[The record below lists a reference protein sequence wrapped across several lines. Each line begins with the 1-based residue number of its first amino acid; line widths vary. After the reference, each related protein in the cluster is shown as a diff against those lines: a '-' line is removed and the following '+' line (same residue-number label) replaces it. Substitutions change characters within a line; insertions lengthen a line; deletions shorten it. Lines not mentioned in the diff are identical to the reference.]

1 MRGTHFAALSAFVVV
16 AELTSF
22 TKAAKRLGL
31 STATLSQA
39 VRGLEDRLGVRLL
52 NRTTRS
58 VALTDA
64 GERLLGQVR
73 PLLDEFDAAVESVNA
88 FRTRPAG
95 HLRLTVPP
103 PVSRFMLGPVLARF
117 LAQYPEISI
126 EVSVDSRLTDI
137 VAERFDA
144 GVRRANIITRDMT
157 TVRMT
162 DDMRNVTVASP
173 HYLARHGRPQTPHD
187 LEGHNCI
194 RLRLPS
200 GGLIPWQF
208 HVDGKPV
215 EFDVAGS
222 VVVNDA
228 DLMVSAALEGI
239 GVTYIFEEY
248 VAPLVADGRLVSLL
262 DQFLLPAKDGF
273 FLFYPSRPET
283 SAALK
288 AFVEFLRTSLR
299 ASTPAANEV
308 VGQQSSEAP

>member
-16 AELTSF
+16 AELASF

-39 VRGLEDRLGVRLL
+39 VHGLEDRLGVRLL

-73 PLLDEFDAAVESVNA
+73 PLLDGFDAAVESVNA
-88 FRTRPAG
+88 FRAKPAG

-103 PVSRFMLGPVLARF
+103 PVSRLMLAPVLARF

-126 EVSVDSRLTDI
+126 EVSVDAGLTDI

-144 GVRRANIITRDMT
+144 GVRRGNIIARDMI

-162 DDMRNVTVASP
+162 DDMRHVTVASP
-173 HYLARHGRPQTPHD
+173 HYLARHRRPQTPHD

-200 GGLIPWQF
+200 GGFIPWQF
-208 HVDGKPV
+208 LVDGKPT
-215 EFDVAGS
+215 EFDVVGS
-222 VVVNDA
+222 VVVNDP

-248 VAPLVADGRLVSLL
+248 VAPMIADGRLISLL
-262 DQFLLPAKDGF
+262 DQSLLPATDGF
-273 FLFYPSRPET
+273 FLFYPSRIEA
-283 SAALK
+283 SAVLK
-288 AFVEFLRTSLR
+288 AFVEFLRTSLE
-299 ASTPAANEV
+299 ASPAAANKQ